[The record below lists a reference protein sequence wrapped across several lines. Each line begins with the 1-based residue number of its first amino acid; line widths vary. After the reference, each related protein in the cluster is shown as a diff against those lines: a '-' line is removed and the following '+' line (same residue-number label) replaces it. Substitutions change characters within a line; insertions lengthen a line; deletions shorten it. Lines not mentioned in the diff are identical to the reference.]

1 MQGAGNDLS
10 AFCGLRKR
18 SGALAKAGALFHG
31 RRRRSK
37 KMLGY
42 VTMGTDDLER
52 AREFMLRCWVRS
64 VQVN

>member
-1 MQGAGNDLS
+1 
-10 AFCGLRKR
+10 
-18 SGALAKAGALFHG
+18 
-31 RRRRSK
+31 
-37 KMLGY
+37 MLGY